1 MRYFQWILL
10 FPINIIFSILCIIT
24 SPIASLFVSTDR
36 THLQFPFQ
44 WLNTI
49 DNDLGGDS
57 GWKEEHLI
65 GSDPYSY
72 INRTR
77 WLIRNGGNWVS
88 YYLFGCRETPY
99 RQSGYFYENMEG
111 YWLLRKPI
119 WITKTRFIDL
129 FIGWN
134 LPGAKFGRAKFT
146 SSFRL
151 KTKL

>member
-57 GWKEEHLI
+57 GWREEHLI
-65 GSDPYSY
+65 GTDPYSY

-77 WLIRNGGNWVS
+77 WLIRNGGNKIS
-88 YYLFGCRETPY
+88 YGLFGCREVPY
-99 RQSGYFYENMEG
+99 KQNGYFYKNDDG
-111 YWLLRKPI
+111 YWLFRKPL
-119 WITKTRFIDL
+119 WVTKTRFFDL

-134 LPGAKFGRAKFT
+134 LPGAKFGRCKFT